1 MDAAIYPALLAE
13 CDHEILDNLRTTG
26 RADKCGGCGKPFTTA
41 RKLKSVAR
49 VRHVGVRG
57 VMHDWTC
64 PLCRKC
70 THENLDASGGVHQRL
85 QRQAFAELL
94 LLVATPGGEA

>member
-1 MDAAIYPALLAE
+1 MDAAIYPAPLAE
-13 CDHEILDNLRTTG
+13 CDHEILDDLRTAG
-26 RADKCGGCGKPFTTA
+26 RADKCGGCGKPFTAA

-49 VRHVGVRG
+49 VRHVGLRG
-57 VMHDWTC
+57 VMHDWSF

-70 THENLDASGGVHQRL
+70 TQENLDASGSVHQRL

-94 LLVATPGGEA
+94 LLATAPGGNA